1 MPDGPAPAPRRR
13 PRDRRDRI
21 LAAADVR
28 FRRDGY
34 HDTSMSDVA
43 SDVGIGASALYRHV
57 RTKQELL
64 HVVMLR
70 SFDLVLEAVS
80 TPDDLDGCLAALAEF
95 SARMQPGDIL
105 AMEDGVLDD
114 LGISERY
121 DGGPNRALGEYLA
134 AHPGVFEI
142 AEDLCDMFGPNAT
155 YKPNGYLRKL

>member
-1 MPDGPAPAPRRR
+1 MDVNHQHQEPPRVPDGPAPAPRRR

-80 TPDDLDGCLAALAEF
+80 TPDDLDGCLGVQKQRWLPRIV
-95 SARMQPGDIL
+95 SAMRSQP
-105 AMEDGVLDD
+105 
-114 LGISERY
+114 
-121 DGGPNRALGEYLA
+121 P
-134 AHPGVFEI
+134 P
-142 AEDLCDMFGPNAT
+142 C
-155 YKPNGYLRKL
+155 